1 MAVATPVLER
11 QTYSKQAE
19 MSADELHN
27 AKIKENYK
35 RLINPELNIRE
46 VKGDTVAPENTEQ
59 SYNAQSFDA
68 RRASILNAQAA
79 SASRTAA
86 QPVQNAGYARQAQ
99 IVRPAEAQPAQAEP
113 YLVRN
118 ARADA
123 DIFRADSIIN
133 QRRVASAPVQAVA
146 VAPVEED
153 EDEDLR
159 PTRTT
164 IQYKTAAESDRYAA
178 KAVSEKETH
187 VIGKREKIIIA
198 TFISVVAALFI
209 LVIVNSAVIAGLSNE
224 VAVMQSGVE
233 AARVMLDNVNSQINS
248 ATSLENIANYAL
260 SHGMYLL

>member
-35 RLINPELNIRE
+35 RLINPEFDIKDMKGEASAPQTRE
-46 VKGDTVAPENTEQ
+46 QAIE
-59 SYNAQSFDA
+59 SL
-68 RRASILNAQAA
+68 RASILRQPAREADPAPVFGEDLSSTDYARPAQQAQA
-79 SASRTAA
+79 T
-86 QPVQNAGYARQAQ
+86 QAQ
-99 IVRPAEAQPAQAEP
+99 P
-113 YLVRN
+113 YLVTN

-123 DIFRADSIIN
+123 DIFRADSVIN
-133 QRRVASAPVQAVA
+133 RRNATVAPAQAVA
-146 VAPVEED
+146 PSMVEED

-178 KAVSEKETH
+178 RVEAESRTH
-187 VIGKREKIIIA
+187 VLGKREKIIIA

-209 LVIVNSAVIAGLSNE
+209 LVIVNSAVIAGLNGE
-224 VAVMQSGVE
+224 VFAMQSGVE
-233 AARVMLDNVNSQINS
+233 SARVMLENVSSQISS
-248 ATSLENIANYAL
+248 ATSLENIADYAL